1 MTEIISSEDMA
12 MSKAEAKLVLTVRA
26 EAIDSLKRIAVDK
39 SDVEQAEIEGMID
52 AIENMYNPY
61 QYVGVKQWQ

>member
-52 AIENMYNPY
+52 AIENM
-61 QYVGVKQWQ
+61 